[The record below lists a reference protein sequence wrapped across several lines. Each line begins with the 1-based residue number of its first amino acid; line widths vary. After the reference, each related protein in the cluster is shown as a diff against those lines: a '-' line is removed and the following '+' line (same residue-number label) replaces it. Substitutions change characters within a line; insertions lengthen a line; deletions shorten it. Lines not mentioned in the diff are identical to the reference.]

1 METSKGSTSQEGYKH
16 TSKGLDGIG
25 TRQETTSIDHYLDIT
40 EYVCP
45 MTFVRAKLL
54 MERMKPGEVAEIL
67 LSGGDPLEN
76 VPRAIWEH
84 GYEVISLEAE
94 SDDVFKLIIKKP
106 PPVAKMSHS

>member
-1 METSKGSTSQEGYKH
+1 
-16 TSKGLDGIG
+16 LDGVR
-25 TRQETTSIDHYLDIT
+25 TCQETTPIDHHLDIT

-45 MTFVRAKLL
+45 MTFVRTKLL

-67 LSGGDPLEN
+67 LCGGDPLEN

-84 GYEVISLEAE
+84 GYEVISLEPE
-94 SDDVFKLIIKKP
+94 NDDIYKLIIKKP

>member
-1 METSKGSTSQEGYKH
+1 MRT
-16 TSKGLDGIG
+16 
-25 TRQETTSIDHYLDIT
+25 
-40 EYVCP
+40 
-45 MTFVRAKLL
+45 KLL
-54 MERMKPGEVAEIL
+54 MERMKPGEV
-67 LSGGDPLEN
+67 EN

>member
-1 METSKGSTSQEGYKH
+1 MEGN
-16 TSKGLDGIG
+16 G
-25 TRQETTSIDHYLDIT
+25 TCQETTSIDHHLDIT

-45 MTFVRAKLL
+45 MTFVRTKLL
-54 MERMKPGEVAEIL
+54 MERMKPGEVAESL

-94 SDDVFKLIIKKP
+94 NDNIYKLIIKKP
-106 PPVAKMSHS
+106 PPVAKIPHS

>member
-1 METSKGSTSQEGYKH
+1 M
-16 TSKGLDGIG
+16 DGIR
-25 TRQETTSIDHYLDIT
+25 TRQKTTQIDHHLDIT
-40 EYVCP
+40 PYVCP

-84 GYEVISLEAE
+84 GYEVISLELE

-106 PPVAKMSHS
+106 PPVVKMSHS

>member
-1 METSKGSTSQEGYKH
+1 METSTGPTSQEGYEH
-16 TSKGLDGIG
+16 TSKKLDGNG
-25 TRQETTSIDHYLDIT
+25 TRQETTPIDHHLDIT

-54 MERMKPGEVAEIL
+54 MERMKPGEVTEIL

-84 GYEVISLEAE
+84 GYEIISLEAE
-94 SDDVFKLIIKKP
+94 SDDIFKLIIKKP

>member
-1 METSKGSTSQEGYKH
+1 
-16 TSKGLDGIG
+16 
-25 TRQETTSIDHYLDIT
+25 
-40 EYVCP
+40 

-67 LSGGDPLEN
+67 LSGCDPLEN

-94 SDDVFKLIIKKP
+94 SDDIFRLIIKKP
-106 PPVAKMSHS
+106 PLVAKMSHS